1 MCLLLHC
8 LIKRHRRYSNAAGRN
23 DSILSRSTITIRRK
37 PQCRR
42 ISFQFMIAMVLL
54 TFFIASVY
62 KITVLQNRAP
72 SPLIPHLFWY
82 SNNHQNKLQSTS
94 LNTLWSDTSNVTLQ
108 SVNAIVNTNISSV
121 DYMACCGA
129 GHRISKMADAYYL
142 AKRLKFTLRGYWGY
156 CDTAET
162 TGHLTEVFQYVLPF
176 PFISPL
182 TQLRIL

>member
-1 MCLLLHC
+1 MLTLFTMFLFLYC

-23 DSILSRSTITIRRK
+23 DTMPNRSTITFRRK

-42 ISFQFMIAMVLL
+42 ISLQLMLAMMLL
-54 TFFIASVY
+54 TFLMVLVY
-62 KITVLQNRAP
+62 RIIKLQNHTP
-72 SPLIPHLFWY
+72 SPLIPDLFWY
-82 SNNHQNKLQSTS
+82 SNNHQSKLQSTS
-94 LNTLWSDTSNVTLQ
+94 LNTLWSDTSNFTLQ
-108 SVNAIVNTNISSV
+108 SGKAIVNTNISSV

-162 TGHLTEVFQYVLPF
+162 TGHLTEVFQYVLQITLHF
-176 PFISPL
+176 L
-182 TQLRIL
+182 